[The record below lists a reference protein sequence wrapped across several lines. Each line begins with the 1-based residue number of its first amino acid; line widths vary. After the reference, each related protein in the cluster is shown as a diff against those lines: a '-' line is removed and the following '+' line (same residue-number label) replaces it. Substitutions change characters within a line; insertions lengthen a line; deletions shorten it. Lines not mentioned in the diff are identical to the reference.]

1 MGNNGHNIIV
11 AMIIMNNYILIKT
24 LIRTWEY

>member
-1 MGNNGHNIIV
+1 MDSNGYNTIT